1 MKRGV
6 QVFHR
11 HELRH
16 VIGIEAPGV
25 DNLLTIRIDDLD
37 RLALRQPHRA
47 AASSGHN
54 VKVCYH
60 FVVPLLLGR

>member
-1 MKRGV
+1 LKRGV

-47 AASSGHN
+47 AASSGDN
-54 VKVCYH
+54 VKVCH
-60 FVVPLLLGR
+60 HVLVPLRPG